1 MYKFSEFLPGIINHS
16 YMKEAWVK
24 LYQNQKVDY
33 VILFLFLISNVFHIT
48 QVTILYFIMSL
59 QNIFLDGF
67 DLCVSYLCTT

>member
-33 VILFLFLISNVFHIT
+33 VILFSLISNVFHIT
-48 QVTILYFIMSL
+48 QVTILYFIISL
-59 QNIFLDGF
+59 QNIFLGGF
-67 DLCVSYLCTT
+67 DLCVS